1 MRFARSRLT
10 VGALAA
16 LMVGCATRAV
26 DVASG
31 PADAAAYASWPCD
44 RLAEQ
49 IDAVQQ
55 RAADVAY
62 AIDTRAGHN
71 MIALGI
77 GVTVFWPALMAMR
90 PDGSEASELIALKAR
105 FEAMQVAAARRRC
118 DDFSTAADAPRDA
131 ALPVALGDRLVYE
144 QRTGPRGT
152 AHELGL
158 RVASLQRD
166 RMEFTLDVDGQAL
179 AQRWHQDLAGNATS
193 PPLWA
198 QLVGLQRLL
207 QRDLSLGQVVAGE
220 LAAIDALPGRARM
233 RGQVVAIGPQQ
244 IGGREFDVAVI
255 ELFGDMPTAA
265 GGSTRLDGV
274 MSVDRRSGVLLRL
287 ELRSSD
293 NAHYALR
300 RRLVRVEAGGG

>member
-1 MRFARSRLT
+1 MHFARSCLAI
-10 VGALAA
+10 GALA
-16 LMVGCATRAV
+16 LVVGCASRAV
-26 DVASG
+26 DVKPA
-31 PADAAAYASWPCD
+31 PADPAAYAGWACD

-62 AIDTRAGHN
+62 AVDTRAGHN

-77 GVTVFWPALMAMR
+77 GVTVFWPALLAMR
-90 PDGSEASELIALKAR
+90 PDGAEAAELAALKGR
-105 FEAMQVAAARRRC
+105 FEAMQTVASRHRC
-118 DDFSTAADAPRDA
+118 DASLTASAAERDEG
-131 ALPVALGDRLVYE
+131 LPVGLGDRLVYE
-144 QRTGPRGT
+144 QRTGPRGA
-152 AHELGL
+152 AHELGM
-158 RVASLQRD
+158 RVASLQHD
-166 RMEFTLDVDGQAL
+166 GLEFTLDLDGQAL
-179 AQRWHQDLAGNATS
+179 AQRWYQDLAGNAVS
-193 PPLWA
+193 PPQRA
-198 QLVGLQRLL
+198 QLVGPQRLL
-207 QRDLSLGQVVAGE
+207 QRDLALGQVLAGE
-220 LAAIDALPGRARM
+220 LAAVDALPGRVRV

-255 ELFGDMPTAA
+255 ELFGDVPTAT

-293 NAHYALR
+293 NARYALR